1 MRIDYLGLQAFLAI
15 AERGSFLKAATHLNL
30 SQTALSHRLR
40 KLEESMGVPLFQ
52 RTTRHVTLTPAGL
65 DLLPRAARAIEDLTR
80 AVTDV
85 AGRARATGERLA
97 FGCLP
102 TLALRLVPAAL
113 KRLAALHP
121 EARVRIHDN
130 SAAEIAAKVK
140 SGEAA
145 FGLTIVPT
153 SRWDLDARPLFTE
166 PFVLVAEESHPLAR
180 QASVAWSAVAD
191 LPLVRISAETGNR
204 ILIDD
209 ALGDLRET
217 LRWRYE
223 VQRVPTAIG
232 IAASGSALT
241 IVPKSALDIAPWPGT
256 VAIPLVEPDI
266 SRTISVVTLR
276 GQPLS
281 GLAAEMLALIEDESA
296 RLS

>member
-1 MRIDYLGLQAFLAI
+1 V
-15 AERGSFLKAATHLNL
+15 S
-30 SQTALSHRLR
+30 
-40 KLEESMGVPLFQ
+40 
-52 RTTRHVTLTPAGL
+52 
-65 DLLPRAARAIEDLTR
+65 
-80 AVTDV
+80 
-85 AGRARATGERLA
+85 

-113 KRLAALHP
+113 RRFASLHP
-121 EARVRIHDN
+121 EAQVRIHDN

-140 SGEAA
+140 SGEAS

-166 PFVLVAEESHPLAR
+166 PFVLVAPESHPLAR
-180 QASVAWSAVAD
+180 RASVAWAAVAD
-191 LPLVRISAETGNR
+191 FPLVRISAETGNR

-217 LRWRYE
+217 LAWRYE

-232 IAASGSALT
+232 IAAGGSALT
-241 IVPKSALDIAPWPGT
+241 IVPKMAFDVMPWPGA
-256 VAIPLVEPDI
+256 VAVPLVEPDI

-281 GLAAEMLALIEDESA
+281 GIAAQLLALIEEESRA
-296 RLS
+296 LS